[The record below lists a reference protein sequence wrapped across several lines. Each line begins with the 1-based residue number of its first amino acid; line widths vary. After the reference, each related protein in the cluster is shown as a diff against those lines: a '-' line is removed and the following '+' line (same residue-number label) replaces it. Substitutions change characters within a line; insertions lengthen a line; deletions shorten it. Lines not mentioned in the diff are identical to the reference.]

1 MTRADALCV
10 WAVLLG
16 LLVVG
21 EALAHVGRHRV
32 RGFAALVTP
41 LLARTPSRL
50 ALFVGWMWLGWHFFA
65 R

>member
-1 MTRADALCV
+1 VTRADCYAL

-21 EALAHVGRHRV
+21 EALAHLGHHRV

-50 ALFVGWMWLGWHFFA
+50 ALFLGWMWLGWHFFA

>member
-1 MTRADALCV
+1 MTRADALAL

-16 LLVVG
+16 LAVVG
-21 EALAHVGRHRV
+21 EALAHVGRPRV